1 MKLSVAKANGF
12 IDRPDTSLK
21 IYLVYGPDSGMV
33 RENAHKLL
41 KAFVKDINDP
51 FSVCAVESS
60 TLAKDASRFADEMA
74 SQSLL
79 GGRRVVH
86 VLDAGDEIFP
96 HIDRFLTSPS
106 PGDSVAILE
115 GGELEKRSKLR
126 ARIEEADGC
135 MAIPCYPEEGAALE
149 ARVKNLLQEQGF
161 TATREALSKLTSLL
175 PPDRIGLRLELE
187 KLVTYAL
194 NDPQKRITPDIVE
207 ACLSDGG
214 EQDMDEAVTAA
225 ASGEANKLEKQMKR
239 LQASGS
245 APVALLRAAQRHMLR
260 LYEARA
266 KMDAEGR
273 SADDAMKSLR
283 PPVFFKQEAAFRA
296 QLRRWSPLSLER
308 ALGMLLKAE
317 AQVKSSNMPAELIAE
332 KALRD
337 IARR

>member
-12 IDRPDTSLK
+12 IEKPDTHLK

-33 RENAHKLL
+33 RENAQKLL
-41 KAFVKDINDP
+41 KQFVKDVNDP
-51 FSVCAVESS
+51 FSVCAVEGS
-60 TLAKDASRFADEMA
+60 TLAKDPARFGDEMA
-74 SQSLL
+74 SQSLM

-86 VLDAGDEIFP
+86 VQDAGDEIFLQV
-96 HIDRFLTSPS
+96 DRYLLSDA

-126 ARIEEADGC
+126 GRIEDDPKC

-149 ARVKNLLQEQGF
+149 TRVRNMLQEQGF
-161 TATREALSKLTSLL
+161 SASREALSKLSALL
-175 PPDRIGLRLELE
+175 PPDRIGLRLEVD

-194 NDPQKRITPDIVE
+194 HDPHKRITAEMVD
-207 ACLSDGG
+207 ACMSDGG

-225 ASGEANKLEKQMKR
+225 ASGEAAKLEKQMKR
-239 LQASGS
+239 LQGAGA

-266 KMDAEGR
+266 RMDNEGK
-273 SADDAMKSLR
+273 SADEAMKSLR
-283 PPVFFKQEAAFRA
+283 PPVFFKQEASFRN
-296 QLRRWSPLSLER
+296 QLRRWSPLALER
-308 ALGMLLKAE
+308 ANALLLRAE

-337 IARR
+337 IANR

>member
-1 MKLSVAKANGF
+1 
-12 IDRPDTSLK
+12 
-21 IYLVYGPDSGMV
+21 
-33 RENAHKLL
+33 
-41 KAFVKDINDP
+41 
-51 FSVCAVESS
+51 
-60 TLAKDASRFADEMA
+60 
-74 SQSLL
+74 
-79 GGRRVVH
+79 
-86 VLDAGDEIFP
+86 
-96 HIDRFLTSPS
+96 
-106 PGDSVAILE
+106 
-115 GGELEKRSKLR
+115 
-126 ARIEEADGC
+126 
-135 MAIPCYPEEGAALE
+135 
-149 ARVKNLLQEQGF
+149 VKNLLQEQGF